1 MMNIFMAVIVIMLFS
16 VITSTHAQEI
26 VPADQELVV
35 LRPPPPEEP
44 SEEQTEPAAETPPKK
59 VPPVVQRG
67 QRPYGAIF
75 QMNKRVTCNDTVVVE
90 KYVTEGYE
98 EIPFSLGVVRNRMA
112 IITNIFMMYVNP
124 KSGGFTIVEHAS
136 TGISCI
142 LAEGSELQFLVDPST
157 FNPDNQYTE
166 KWPQD
171 DPPK

>member
-26 VPADQELVV
+26 FDPDQEFVV
-35 LRPPPPEEP
+35 LRPPPPEKE
-44 SEEQTEPAAETPPKK
+44 SEEQTSPPNAAETSK
-59 VPPVVQRG
+59 VAPVARQQG
-67 QRPYGAIF
+67 RPYGSIF
-75 QMNKRVTCNDTVVVE
+75 QMSKRVTCNDTVVIE
-90 KYVTEGYE
+90 KFVTEGYQ
-98 EIPFSLGVVRNRMA
+98 EIPFTIGVVRNKMA
-112 IITNIFMMYVNP
+112 IITNVFMVYVHP
-124 KSGGFTIVEHAS
+124 KTRAFTIVEHAA
-136 TGISCI
+136 TGMSCI